1 MSNTINLVQSDTGP
15 DLTVTLYDAG
25 SNAPIDVSGGSD
37 VIHLYVR
44 LEEQSGVPVVT
55 DIAGVRPNGG
65 ADGVVT
71 FIWPTGA
78 IGEPGN
84 YEGEIKV
91 TFTSGKTETVP
102 EKLRFFVR
110 EKIA

>member
-25 SNAPIDVSGGSD
+25 SNTPIDVSGGSD
-37 VIHLYVR
+37 VVRLYVR
-44 LEEQSGVPVVT
+44 LEGQTGTLVVT
-55 DIAGVRPNGG
+55 EIVGVKPNGG
-65 ADGVVT
+65 ADGVVS

-78 IGEPGN
+78 IDVPGN

-91 TFTSGKTETVP
+91 TFTSGKVETVP
-102 EKLRFFVR
+102 EKMRFFVR